1 MENILILKACHRP
14 LSHNSYMV
22 VKKEE
27 EKQENEKKVKDVNHV
42 AKEEQDVKEE
52 DVNEVY

>member
-1 MENILILKACHRP
+1 MENILILKACRRP

-27 EKQENEKKVKDVNHV
+27 EKQENEKKVKDVEGE
-42 AKEEQDVKEE
+42 KEEQDVK
-52 DVNEVY
+52 